1 MGSDSE
7 LNMSALFELHFVAML
22 IKKRVFY
29 SEPSVRAVGRVNTDL
44 GFLGLVRTPGW
55 NDPVDGARQAD
66 AGL

>member
-1 MGSDSE
+1 
-7 LNMSALFELHFVAML
+7 MSALFELHFVAML

-29 SEPSVRAVGRVNTDL
+29 SEPSVPAVGRVNTDL

-55 NDPVDGARQAD
+55 NDPVDGARQAE